1 MLTGGDSGR
10 FGRQGTVLCLL
21 FPWGK
26 GDTEPSLVS
35 SELMPRPA
43 CRKGGDIIK
52 DLHLTPVELF
62 FLARVMNARYVE
74 YAYISAMPDI
84 QIGFGKHER
93 DTLETLEERGLIEE
107 DFSGNTEVDEE
118 AADLLH
124 PVFFGERETH
134 LDNGSAYYF
143 HIEGSKITMAEKRE
157 GEYVFSRTDEVGIR
171 SLLSDHDA
179 QITFGDIVRN
189 GRKDDYTA
197 EQLKDEAV
205 LAQAV
210 SLLMGG

>member
-1 MLTGGDSGR
+1 
-10 FGRQGTVLCLL
+10 
-21 FPWGK
+21 
-26 GDTEPSLVS
+26 
-35 SELMPRPA
+35 
-43 CRKGGDIIK
+43 
-52 DLHLTPVELF
+52 
-62 FLARVMNARYVE
+62 MNARYLE
-74 YAYISAMPDI
+74 YAYIAAMPDI
-84 QIGFGKHER
+84 QIGFGTHER

-124 PVFFGERETH
+124 PVFFGETETH

-157 GEYVFSRTDEVGIR
+157 GEYVFSRTDEAGIR

-189 GRKDDYTA
+189 GRMDNYTA

>member
-1 MLTGGDSGR
+1 M
-10 FGRQGTVLCLL
+10 
-21 FPWGK
+21 
-26 GDTEPSLVS
+26 
-35 SELMPRPA
+35 
-43 CRKGGDIIK
+43 
-52 DLHLTPVELF
+52 HLTAVELF
-62 FLARVMNARYVE
+62 FLARIMDARYVE
-74 YAYISAMPDI
+74 YAYIAAMPDI
-84 QIGFGKHER
+84 QIGFGTHER

-124 PVFFGERETH
+124 PVFFGETETH
-134 LDNGSAYYF
+134 LDNGSDYYF
-143 HIEGSKITMAEKRE
+143 HIEGPKITMAEKQE
-157 GEYVFSRTDEVGIR
+157 GEYVFSRTDEAGIR

-189 GRKDDYTA
+189 GRMDNYTA